1 MLPQRGR
8 AWGKL
13 LAICDLSSASSGNG
27 EDANFCVVGAGI
39 AGLLLATRLARQSNR
54 KVIVLESGSLAFD
67 PDIHALNEIDDP
79 SGRYAREL
87 TGRYRGLGGSSSRW
101 GGRMIPLSSAES
113 GLRDHVS
120 QPQWPISHAA
130 LDLYQHE
137 VEELFAVGHDSFE
150 ELDTVRPG
158 AAGLLLEPSEHFKAR
173 WAKCPSF
180 KRCNIVTMLGAE
192 LRASRNV
199 TVWLNATVSD
209 FELDR
214 AQGRL
219 RAITARSLSG
229 RTITVRADE
238 FVVAAGTIESTRL
251 LLLVDAASDQHA
263 FAHTD
268 ALGRYFQDHL
278 KAEIAMVD
286 RQRAQ
291 LTNHLL
297 SSRFVRGTRRDLHLE
312 LSHEAQREDAVSG
325 AFVYVAMDMAN
336 SGLGA
341 IKTIARGMQQKKLET
356 RHVGMAMR
364 DLGLIT
370 TGAFWRLWY
379 QQLYVP
385 SSVHFRL
392 MASIEQLPDPQN
404 RITLSTKTDRLG
416 VRKPLFDWR
425 PRPADERTFQ
435 STVKHLKHYWQR
447 SGFDKLCPLIW
458 NPAMT
463 DPDDSIIER
472 AEACAHPSGSARM
485 GTDRATSVVGPNLR
499 CHGVPNLAIASAAV
513 FPTAGSANPTLTLMK
528 LALWLADSY
537 RPERSLGLLRPRHD
551 GEVAPV

>member
-1 MLPQRGR
+1 MSVQTR
-8 AWGKL
+8 AWGEL
-13 LAICDLSSASSGNG
+13 LAIFDLASEPSRTS
-27 EDANFCVVGAGI
+27 EDASFCVVGAGI
-39 AGLLLATRLARQSNR
+39 AGLLLATKLARQNR
-54 KVIVLESGSLAFD
+54 KVIVLESGAMDFD
-67 PDIHALNEIDDP
+67 PDIHTLNEIDDP
-79 SGRYAREL
+79 TGRYAREL

-101 GGRMIPLSSAES
+101 GGRMIPISTAES
-113 GLRDHVS
+113 GLRDYVC
-120 QPQWPISHAA
+120 QPQWPLSHEA
-130 LDLYQHE
+130 LDRYQRE
-137 VEELFAVGHDSFE
+137 VEALFAIGHDSFE
-150 ELDTVRPG
+150 EIDTVKPG
-158 AAGLLLEPSEHFKAR
+158 AAGLLLQGGEHFKAR

-192 LRASRNV
+192 LKASKNV
-199 TVWLNATVSD
+199 TIWLNATASE
-209 FELDR
+209 FELDP

-229 RTITVRADE
+229 RTMTVRAQE

-251 LLLVDAASDQHA
+251 LLLVDAASNQRA

-278 KAEIAMVD
+278 KAEIATVD
-286 RQRAQ
+286 RQRVQ

-312 LSHEAQREDAVSG
+312 LAPEAQRQDAVSG
-325 AFVYVAMDMAN
+325 AFVYVSMDMAN
-336 SGLGA
+336 SGLDA
-341 IKTIARGMQQKKLET
+341 IKAIARGMQQKKLET
-356 RHVGMAMR
+356 KHVGMAMR

-370 TGAFWRLWY
+370 AGAFWRLWY

-425 PRPADERTFQ
+425 PRAADERTFQ
-435 STVKHLKHYWQR
+435 STVKHLRHYWQR

-458 NPAMT
+458 SPALA
-463 DPDDSIIER
+463 DPNQSVNDR

-513 FPTAGSANPTLTLMK
+513 FPSAGSANPTLTLMK

-537 RPERSLGLLRPRHD
+537 HPMAL
-551 GEVAPV
+551 V

>member
-1 MLPQRGR
+1 M
-8 AWGKL
+8 
-13 LAICDLSSASSGNG
+13 
-27 EDANFCVVGAGI
+27 VGAGI
-39 AGLLLATRLARQSNR
+39 AGLLLATRLARQNR
-54 KVIVLESGSLAFD
+54 KVIVLESGAMAFD

-79 SGRYAREL
+79 TGRYAREL

-101 GGRMIPLSSAES
+101 GGRMIPISTAES
-113 GLRDHVS
+113 GLRDHVC
-120 QPQWPISHAA
+120 QPQWPLSHAA
-130 LDLYQHE
+130 LEPYQRE
-137 VEELFAVGHDSFE
+137 VEALFAVGHDSFE
-150 ELDTVRPG
+150 EIDTVRPG
-158 AAGLLLEPSEHFKAR
+158 AAGLLLETSEHFKAR

-192 LRASRNV
+192 LRASKNV

-219 RAITARSLSG
+219 RAISARSLSG
-229 RTITVRADE
+229 RTITVRAEE

-251 LLLVDAASDQHA
+251 LLLLDAASDDHA

-278 KAEIAMVD
+278 KAEIATVD

-312 LSHEAQREDAVSG
+312 LSHAAQRDDAVSG
-325 AFVYVAMDMAN
+325 AFVYVSMDMAN
-336 SGLGA
+336 SGLDA
-341 IKTIARGMQQKKLET
+341 IKAIARGMQQKTLDP
-356 RHVGMAMR
+356 RHIGTAMR
-364 DLGLIT
+364 DVGLISA
-370 TGAFWRLWY
+370 GAFWRLWY

-385 SSVHFRL
+385 ASVRFHL
-392 MASIEQLPDPQN
+392 TASIEQLPDPQN
-404 RITLSTKTDRLG
+404 RITLSTSTDRLG

-425 PRPADERTFQ
+425 PRAADERTFQ

-447 SGFDKLCPLIW
+447 SGFDKLCPLVW
-458 NPAMT
+458 NPAMA
-463 DPDDSIIER
+463 DPGHSIIDR

-485 GTDRATSVVGPNLR
+485 GTDRASSVVGPDLR
-499 CHGVPNLAIASAAV
+499 CHNVPNLAIASAAV

-537 RPERSLGLLRPRHD
+537 PQMSLL
-551 GEVAPV
+551 